1 MCQNYIKR
9 GIDIILSIAAFM
21 ILSWLM
27 ILIVIGYVLLWQFP
41 ILFSQVRIGKNN
53 IPFTMYKFRTL
64 NTSEDLSNE
73 QRRFWLGDV
82 LRFLSLDEIPQLW
95 NVLRGDMSFVGPRP
109 LPMEYMP
116 LYSVD
121 QIRRHEVK
129 PGITG
134 WAQVNGRNS
143 ISWKEKF
150 ELDLYYVNHVSM
162 KLDLL
167 IFLKTILIWF
177 SFHKDVSLRE
187 EKFQGNN
194 PEQLR

>member
-1 MCQNYIKR
+1 
-9 GIDIILSIAAFM
+9 
-21 ILSWLM
+21 
-27 ILIVIGYVLLWQFP
+27 
-41 ILFSQVRIGKNN
+41 
-53 IPFTMYKFRTL
+53 
-64 NTSEDLSNE
+64 
-73 QRRFWLGDV
+73 
-82 LRFLSLDEIPQLW
+82 
-95 NVLRGDMSFVGPRP
+95 
-109 LPMEYMP
+109 MP

-150 ELDLYYVNHVSM
+150 ELDLYYINHVSM